1 MVNNIAGEH
10 SMTRDAPPPVRRPGK
25 ARVLTE
31 AELDVELDIE
41 AGVRDRDGHAHAN
54 AANAS
59 PQPWRRVWR
68 VRVVVLVSIL
78 GGVVVALCTALSL

>member
-54 AANAS
+54 AGGRDVDGNAD
-59 PQPWRRVWR
+59 PLVRPRPPGRR
-68 VRVVVLVSIL
+68 
-78 GGVVVALCTALSL
+78 AC